1 MADLSWHFDG
11 SKRRTAKIVLFVQT
25 REVCMDINVSSGFVF
40 LFSDLSTFNGL
51 LADSGFVL

>member
-1 MADLSWHFDG
+1 MWEPSTTLFHGTELLMADLSWHFDG

-40 LFSDLSTFNGL
+40 
-51 LADSGFVL
+51 FVQ